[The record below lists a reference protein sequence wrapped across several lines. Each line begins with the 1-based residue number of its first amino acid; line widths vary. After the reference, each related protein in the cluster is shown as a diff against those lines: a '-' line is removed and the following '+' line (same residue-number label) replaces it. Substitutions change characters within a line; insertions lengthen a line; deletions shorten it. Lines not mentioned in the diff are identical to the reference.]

1 MKLNI
6 YFFISFLVML
16 ALTIIVVFFLNK
28 FLFFIHGFDMNST
41 NNTTVDTFKAYKTI
55 YKSKVLII
63 ISGLII
69 SIILLVFARKLS
81 LQNPY
86 WEYQLAYG
94 ICWVITIIFII
105 LNIFLVFLPK
115 GPLV

>member
-94 ICWVITIIFII
+94 ICW
-105 LNIFLVFLPK
+105 LLQLYSSFLTFSWFFYQKVH
-115 GPLV
+115 